1 MNVLIAESGSTKTD
15 WRLIK
20 GKKTLS
26 FQTIGFNPYH
36 IGQDK
41 ILEELA
47 ASTLKSEVININIL
61 YFYGAGCSSIEKKK
75 EIKSALKA
83 FFTNAEIYVEHD
95 LLAAARA
102 CCGKEKGMVAI
113 LGTGSNS
120 CLFDGENIIQNIP
133 SLGYI
138 LGDEGSGAYMGKLL
152 LQMYLYGNLGH
163 DLKKKFET
171 NYEHRLTTILNS
183 VYKEPLPNRFLAQ
196 FTHFIKENENHT
208 KMDSLIKK
216 AFSDFFEN
224 HITRYKEFNTIPLNL
239 VGSIANIFSNQ
250 LKEVAIKYDVQID
263 KILKNPIEELVS
275 FHTSC

>member
-1 MNVLIAESGSTKTD
+1 M
-15 WRLIK
+15 
-20 GKKTLS
+20 S

-41 ILEELA
+41 ILEELE
-47 ASTLKSEVININIL
+47 ASALKSEIANIDFL
-61 YFYGAGCSSIEKKK
+61 YFYGSGCSSIEKK

-83 FFTNAEIYVEHD
+83 FFANAEIYVEHD

-152 LQMYLYGNLGH
+152 LQMYLYGNLDH

-171 NYEHRLTTILNS
+171 SYEHRLTSILNS

-196 FTHFIKENENHT
+196 FSHFIKGNENHAQ
-208 KMDSLIKK
+208 MDSLIKK

-224 HITRYKEFNTIPLNL
+224 HICQYKDFKTTRLNL